1 MPKLVDAE
9 ARRTELAEAVWR
21 VVMRDGLEE
30 ASVRNVAREAGLSM
44 GSLRH
49 YFATQSEL
57 LGFALRLVGE
67 RIEARMRAV
76 DTLGDQRRVVLAMID
91 EMLPLDRQRRGE
103 CEVWLAF
110 TARAVVE
117 PALASLREEI
127 DTRLAEAFQMMI
139 GRLADTDALR
149 PELDQQV
156 EAERLYAL
164 VDGVILHAVLRP
176 GRMSGEAGRAV
187 VATHLAQIAPSDPG
201 TI

>member
-1 MPKLVDAE
+1 MVDAE

-21 VVMRDGLEE
+21 IVMRDGLEQ

-57 LGFALRLVGE
+57 LGFALRLVGD
-67 RIEARMRAV
+67 RIEARLRAV
-76 DTLGDQRRVVLAMID
+76 DVTGDQRRVVLAMID

-117 PALASLREEI
+117 PSLASLREEI
-127 DTRLAEAFQMMI
+127 DARLVEAFQMMI
-139 GRLADTDALR
+139 RRLADSGALR
-149 PELDQQV
+149 PDLDHTV

-164 VDGVILHAVLRP
+164 VDGVILHAVLQP
-176 GRMSGEAGRAV
+176 SRMSGPAGRAV
-187 VATHLAQIAPSDPG
+187 VATHLAQIAPGDPG
-201 TI
+201 GV

>member
-1 MPKLVDAE
+1 MVDAE

-21 VVMRDGLEE
+21 IIMRDGLEQ

-57 LGFALRLVGE
+57 LGFALRLVGD
-67 RIEARMRAV
+67 RIEARLRAV
-76 DTLGDQRRVVLAMID
+76 DITGDQRHVVLAMID

-110 TARAVVE
+110 TARAAVE
-117 PALASLREEI
+117 PSLASLREEI
-127 DTRLAEAFQMMI
+127 DARLAEAFQMMI
-139 GRLADTDALR
+139 RRLADSGALR
-149 PELDQQV
+149 PELDHTV

-164 VDGVILHAVLRP
+164 VDGVILHAVLQP
-176 GRMSGEAGRAV
+176 SRMSGAAGRAV
-187 VATHLAQIAPSDPG
+187 IAAHLAQIAPRDPG
-201 TI
+201 AA

>member
-1 MPKLVDAE
+1 MVDAE

-21 VVMRDGLEE
+21 IVMRDGLEQ

-57 LGFALRLVGE
+57 LGFALRLVGN
-67 RIEARMRAV
+67 RIEARLRAV
-76 DTLGDQRRVVLAMID
+76 DVTGDQRRVVLAMID

-117 PALASLREEI
+117 PSLASLREEI
-127 DTRLAEAFQMMI
+127 DARLVEAFQMMI
-139 GRLADTDALR
+139 RRLADSGALR
-149 PELDQQV
+149 PDLDHTV

-164 VDGVILHAVLRP
+164 VDGVILHAVLQPSRT
-176 GRMSGEAGRAV
+176 SGPAGRAV
-187 VATHLAQIAPSDPG
+187 VAAHLAQIAPSDPG
-201 TI
+201 VA

>member
-1 MPKLVDAE
+1 MPKLVDAQT
-9 ARRTELAEAVWR
+9 RRTELAEAVWR
-21 VVMRDGLEE
+21 IVMRDGLEQ

-67 RIEARMRAV
+67 RIEERIRAV
-76 DTLGDQRRVVLAMID
+76 DTTGDQRAVVRSMID
-91 EMLPLDRQRRGE
+91 EMLPLDRTRRGE

-117 PALASLREEI
+117 PTMAGLRKEI
-127 DTRLAEAFQMMI
+127 DSRLTDAFTTMI
-139 GRLADTDALR
+139 RRLADAGALR
-149 PELDQQV
+149 PGLDQKV

-164 VDGVILHAVLRP
+164 VDGVILHALLRP
-176 GRMSGEAGRAV
+176 GRTSN
-187 VATHLAQIAPSDPG
+187 ATASATVGAHLDQIAPAAAAER
-201 TI
+201 